1 MMEEGAAQPSCP
13 SEEGPP
19 PSEEGDPNPCPED
32 EEFFSAPDAQGME
45 GAINKFMEGLEGQER
60 SGFSQ
65 LNRLLSV
72 LPVPVQQKTRS
83 MTHAQAFPMLLR

>member
-1 MMEEGAAQPSCP
+1 
-13 SEEGPP
+13 
-19 PSEEGDPNPCPED
+19 
-32 EEFFSAPDAQGME
+32 ME

-83 MTHAQAFPMLLR
+83 MTHAQAIEADILPNMSED